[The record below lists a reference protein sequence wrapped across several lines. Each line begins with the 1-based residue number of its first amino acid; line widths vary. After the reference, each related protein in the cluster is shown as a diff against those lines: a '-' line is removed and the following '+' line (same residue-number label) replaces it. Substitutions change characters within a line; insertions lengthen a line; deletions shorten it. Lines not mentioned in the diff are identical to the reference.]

1 MKTTPEKAVRAH
13 EKRMHPGKT
22 PSFKK
27 GGPTTEDRLKMGRN
41 MARVSNQKTG

>member
-1 MKTTPEKAVRAH
+1 MKMTPEKAVKKH

-27 GGPTTEDRLKMGRN
+27 GGPTTDDRMKLGKQMSR
-41 MARVSNQKTG
+41 AANQKTG